1 MKSMLTQCHSNIL
14 KFGEKSEE
22 KLEQEVPERAEGR
35 GEVMHVSTT
44 PAACLSL
51 ENVFAGMQW
60 NHLLVWL
67 IFARGHWENDGEITW
82 GGMGSIKIIGIGSVI
97 AQDPHGCDALID

>member
-1 MKSMLTQCHSNIL
+1 MKSMLTQCHSKISR
-14 KFGEKSEE
+14 FGVKSEE

-51 ENVFAGMQW
+51 ENMSAGM
-60 NHLLVWL
+60 
-67 IFARGHWENDGEITW
+67 R
-82 GGMGSIKIIGIGSVI
+82 
-97 AQDPHGCDALID
+97 